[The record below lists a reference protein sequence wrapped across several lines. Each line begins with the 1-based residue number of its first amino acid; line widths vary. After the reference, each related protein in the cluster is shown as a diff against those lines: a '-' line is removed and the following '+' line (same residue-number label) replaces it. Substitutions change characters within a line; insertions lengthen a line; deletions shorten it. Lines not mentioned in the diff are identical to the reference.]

1 MSEQIQQTQQAPQIQ
16 QPNVLKNVVGVLLF
30 IPSIGIPVLFASVG
44 IRIAGI
50 LLNVAGSIVGTATSV
65 ISGVI
70 SPRQTGTR
78 VS

>member
-1 MSEQIQQTQQAPQIQ
+1 MSEQIQQTQQTQQMQ

-50 LLNVAGSIVGTATSV
+50 LLNVASSIVGTATSV